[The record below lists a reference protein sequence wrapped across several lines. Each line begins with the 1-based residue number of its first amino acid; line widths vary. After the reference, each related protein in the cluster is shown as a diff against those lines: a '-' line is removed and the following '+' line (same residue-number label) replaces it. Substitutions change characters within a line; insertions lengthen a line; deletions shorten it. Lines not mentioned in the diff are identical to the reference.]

1 MPLWKDKIGCGL
13 KLFSATEKFLFVHIV
28 PKKKILSAVQL
39 NLEVDANFV
48 HKEETLNTEKAQK
61 IMERS

>member
-1 MPLWKDKIGCGL
+1 MEGQNWMQRKICG
-13 KLFSATEKFLFVHIV
+13 TEKFLFVHTV
-28 PKKKILSAVQL
+28 PKKIFSAVQL